1 MAAEPVEDWA
11 SDYDVTDPGYQT
23 DPYPIWEDLRERC
36 PVSRT
41 ERLGGSVLPVNWDDI
56 AAVAYDTENFSSR
69 DIGVLPPPPEA
80 TTTLVAPPIT
90 SDPPLHTEAR
100 RILLPFFSP
109 RAVERLEKQTRAIA
123 AELLDAIEARLDAGE
138 TVVDAAAD
146 YAQHIPVRVI
156 THMLGI
162 PREDED
168 RFLGWAIDIFQRAA
182 DDSAIGRRATKEVLA
197 YFEEQVAD
205 RRTEPCD
212 DLISELLAA
221 DLGGAPLTP
230 KHVLGTCFLLLMA
243 GIDTTWSSIGSSLW
257 HLATHPDDRDRLAA
271 EPELLPQAV
280 EEFLRAYAPV
290 TMARIAAND
299 TEVGGCPVSA
309 GDRVL
314 LPFPAGNRD
323 PEKFERP
330 DEVDLDRTRNRH
342 FAFGIGIHRCLG
354 SNLARMEVQVAIEAW
369 LARFDSFALVPEVE
383 VRWSGTQVRGPRAVP
398 VHPHPPTG

>member
-1 MAAEPVEDWA
+1 MAADPVENWA
-11 SDYDVTDPGYQT
+11 TDYDVTNPRYQT
-23 DPYPIWEDLRERC
+23 DPYPIWEDLRDRC

-41 ERLGGSVLPVNWDDI
+41 ERLGGSVLPLNWDDI
-56 AAVAYDTENFSSR
+56 AAVAYDTANFSSR

-80 TTTLVAPPIT
+80 STSLVAPPIT
-90 SDPPLHTEAR
+90 SDPPFHTEAR

-109 RAVERLEKQTRAIA
+109 RAVDGLEKQTRSIA

-138 TVVDAAAD
+138 TVADAAAD

-162 PREDED
+162 PRDDEAT
-168 RFLGWAIDIFQRAA
+168 FLGWAIDIFQRAA

-197 YFEEQVAD
+197 YFEQQVAD
-205 RRTEPCD
+205 RREEPRD
-212 DLISELLAA
+212 DLISELLQAE
-221 DLGGAPLTP
+221 LGGAPLTP

-243 GIDTTWSSIGSSLW
+243 GIDTTWSSIGASLL
-257 HLATHPDDRDRLAA
+257 HLATHPDDRDRLVAD
-271 EPELLPQAV
+271 PELVPQAV

-290 TMARIAAND
+290 TMARIAVED

-330 DEVDLDRTRNRH
+330 DEVDIDRTRNRH

-369 LARFDSFALVPEVE
+369 LARFGSFALVPGVE
-383 VRWSGTQVRGPRAVP
+383 VRWSGTQVRGPRAIP
-398 VHPHPPTG
+398 VHPLPPS